1 MQVKSITL
9 FFMIVL
15 SFICSNIIFA
25 QSNNFI
31 FNPVD
36 PHHAMYIPQGKG
48 PFPAVLLLHASGG
61 VEKVD
66 DEWATTLKRKGY
78 VVYIID
84 SFAPRGYKDRKS
96 IGWDKAIAAQL
107 SDIAPAYHY
116 LSTLPNVD
124 ASRIGLLGFS
134 MGGYDTL
141 RAMQKSGEGTIP
153 ELNALHFKAAASF
166 YGVCKLI
173 SPEAK
178 FKSPVKIFIGK
189 KDDRATASACET
201 LVNKSKSN
209 GESFFITAYPNAQ
222 HGFDNPDFPPIK
234 ELTDEKGEKYHIG
247 YNKKA
252 QQDAT
257 HDLLAHFN
265 KYLK

>member
-1 MQVKSITL
+1 MRVKSITL
-9 FFMIVL
+9 FFMIVFS
-15 SFICSNIIFA
+15 SFSSNVIFA
-25 QSNNFI
+25 QSNDFI
-31 FNPVD
+31 FNPID
-36 PHHAMYIPQGKG
+36 SHHAIYIPKGKG
-48 PFPAVLLLHASGG
+48 PFPAVLMLHASGG
-61 VEKVD
+61 VEKVYY
-66 DEWATTLKRKGY
+66 EWATKLKQNGY
-78 VVYIID
+78 VIYIID
-84 SFAPRGYKDRKS
+84 SFTPRGYKDRKS
-96 IGWDKAIAAQL
+96 IGWDKATAAQL

-153 ELNALHFKAAASF
+153 ELNVLHFKAAASF

-178 FKSPVKIFIGK
+178 FKIPVKIFVGK
-189 KDDRATASACET
+189 KDDRATVSACET
-201 LVNKSKSN
+201 LVNRSKSN
-209 GESFFITAYPNAQ
+209 GESFFITVYPNAQ

-257 HDLLAHFN
+257 RDLLAYFN
-265 KYLK
+265 KNLK